1 MKTRDGG
8 RVLIVDDVSDMRALL
23 RDILAPRHDVVLAPD
38 GMVAYAR
45 LEAASFDV
53 VLTDVRM
60 PGPDGF
66 ELARL
71 IRKKWPLTEVVFM
84 TAFGSI
90 PEAVDALRLGAYDYV
105 AKPFHPDDVTLLIAR
120 ALERQRE
127 RVGNH
132 DPAAADAQLA
142 AVSYR
147 EALAEARD
155 RGSREYLAA
164 LLRAFGGN
172 VSRAAERAGLERESL
187 HRLLR
192 RYGIDA
198 SNFRDAD
205 PRPGAF
211 KTTGSDS

>member
-1 MKTRDGG
+1 MTREGG
-8 RVLIVDDVSDMRALL
+8 RVLIVDDLSDMRALL

-45 LEAASFDV
+45 LEAAAFDV

-84 TAFGSI
+84 TAFASV

-120 ALERQRE
+120 ALERRRE
-127 RVGNH
+127 RAPH
-132 DPAAADAQLA
+132 AADPAAADAHLVA
-142 AVSYR
+142 LSYR
-147 EALAEARD
+147 EALADARD
-155 RGSREYLAA
+155 RGSREYLEA
-164 LLRAFGGN
+164 LLKVFAGN
-172 VSRAAERAGLERESL
+172 VSRAAQRAGLERESL

-192 RYGIDA
+192 RHGIDA
-198 SNFRDAD
+198 DSFR
-205 PRPGAF
+205 R
-211 KTTGSDS
+211 

>member
-1 MKTRDGG
+1 MTRNGG
-8 RVLIVDDVSDMRALL
+8 RVLIVDDLSDMRSLL

-45 LEAASFDV
+45 LEAAAFDV

-84 TAFGSI
+84 TAFASI

-105 AKPFHPDDVTLLIAR
+105 AKPFHPDDVTLLVAR

-127 RVGNH
+127 RARDN

-142 AVSYR
+142 TLSYR
-147 EALAEARD
+147 EALAAARD
-155 RGSREYLAA
+155 RGSREYLEA
-164 LLRAFGGN
+164 LLKLFAGN
-172 VSRAAERAGLERESL
+172 VSRAAHRAGMERESL

-192 RYGIDA
+192 RHGIDA
-198 SNFRDAD
+198 DSFR
-205 PRPGAF
+205 R
-211 KTTGSDS
+211 

>member
-1 MKTRDGG
+1 MTRDGG
-8 RVLIVDDVSDMRALL
+8 RVLIVDDLSDMRSLL
-23 RDILAPRHDVVLAPD
+23 RDILTPRHDVVLAPD

-90 PEAVDALRLGAYDYV
+90 PEVVDALRLDAYDYI

-120 ALERQRE
+120 ALDRQRE
-127 RVGNH
+127 RAGS
-132 DPAAADAQLA
+132 DDTAAVDEHLA
-142 AVSYR
+142 ALSYR
-147 EALAEARD
+147 DALADARD
-155 RGSREYLAA
+155 RGTRQYLEA
-164 LLRAFGGN
+164 LLKVFAGN

-192 RYGIDA
+192 RNGIDA
-198 SNFRDAD
+198 DAFRGSG
-205 PRPGAF
+205 PRGGTV
-211 KTTGSDS
+211 KTRSSDS

>member
-1 MKTRDGG
+1 VKTRDGG
-8 RVLIVDDVSDMRALL
+8 RVLIVDDLSDMRSLL

-38 GMVAYAR
+38 GMVACAR

-84 TAFGSI
+84 TAFASI

-127 RVGNH
+127 RARNH
-132 DPAAADAQLA
+132 DAAAADEQLA
-142 AVSYR
+142 TLSYR
-147 EALAEARD
+147 DALADARD
-155 RGSREYLAA
+155 RGSRQYLEA
-164 LLRAFGGN
+164 LLKVCAGN
-172 VSRAAERAGLERESL
+172 VSRAAARAGLERESL

-192 RYGIDA
+192 RHGIDA
-198 SNFRDAD
+198 DSFR
-205 PRPGAF
+205 R
-211 KTTGSDS
+211 

>member
-1 MKTRDGG
+1 MTVEQAH
-8 RVLIVDDVSDMRALL
+8 VLIVDDSPDIRGLL
-23 RDILAPRHDVVLAPD
+23 RNILAPPHDVVLVPD
-38 GMVAYAR
+38 GMLAIAK
-45 LEAASFDV
+45 LETSPFDV
-53 VLTDVRM
+53 VMTDVRM
-60 PGPDGF
+60 PGLDGF

-84 TAFGSI
+84 SAFATI
-90 PEAVDALRLGAYDYV
+90 PAAVEAVRLGAYDYV
-105 AKPFHPDDVTLLIAR
+105 SKPFHPDDVKLTVVR

-127 RVGNH
+127 RARIEDSG
-132 DPAAADAQLA
+132 AAAQQLTKH
-142 AVSYR
+142 SYR

-164 LLRAFGGN
+164 LLKVCAGN

-198 SNFRDAD
+198 DSFRALITFFTAICSGDC
-205 PRPGAF
+205 P
-211 KTTGSDS
+211 